1 MSKSGSAKFQS
12 IGDYIKN
19 GATILNT
26 FFLLLHIFF
35 GLFFY
40 ANGTAILFYYNFL
53 SIAIGVI
60 GYVLLY
66 RELSNLYSAI
76 TNIEIFVFMILC
88 TLCLGWEYGFQ
99 QYCMIFVVSLLFTDY
114 SLNKDHKLRKNTI
127 CMLALVV
134 IAYFSLRVWTFSH
147 PYVYK
152 LPHDTSAHT
161 FYVVNSFLT
170 FVLLMTYSYLYSQIV
185 LRLELA
191 LVDAAT
197 KDSLTGLYNRRKMQ
211 DLLNAMSE
219 LLISSSP
226 RICIAMIDID
236 NFKRINDTYGHDAG
250 DEVLKTM
257 ANVLLSKNSE
267 DTQDTFYSCRWG
279 GEEFLI
285 FYRTEHSDK
294 EIISEFEALRQEI
307 TEQTIV
313 YNDNEIKFSATIGL
327 AFYRD
332 GLTIT
337 EMVNTA
343 DEMLYKGKR
352 NTKNIV
358 VW

>member
-1 MSKSGSAKFQS
+1 MA
-12 IGDYIKN
+12 
-19 GATILNT
+19 
-26 FFLLLHIFF
+26 
-35 GLFFY
+35 
-40 ANGTAILFYYNFL
+40 
-53 SIAIGVI
+53 
-60 GYVLLY
+60 
-66 RELSNLYSAI
+66 
-76 TNIEIFVFMILC
+76 
-88 TLCLGWEYGFQ
+88 
-99 QYCMIFVVSLLFTDY
+99 
-114 SLNKDHKLRKNTI
+114 
-127 CMLALVV
+127 
-134 IAYFSLRVWTFSH
+134 
-147 PYVYK
+147 
-152 LPHDTSAHT
+152 
-161 FYVVNSFLT
+161 
-170 FVLLMTYSYLYSQIV
+170 YSYLYSQIV

-219 LLISSSP
+219 LLASNSP

-236 NFKRINDTYGHDAG
+236 NFKHVNDTYGHDAG

-267 DTQDTFYSCRWG
+267 DTRDTFYSCRWG

-285 FYRTEHSDK
+285 FCRTEHSDE
-294 EIISEFEALRQEI
+294 EIISEFETLRQEI

-343 DEMLYKGKR
+343 DEKLYEGKKS
-352 NTKNIV
+352 TKNIV